1 MYKTGHYGAALLV
14 YAPVGFL
21 LLSVD
26 PGVAIVGCLGSVG
39 LSRLP
44 DYDLRVPFLEHR
56 GITLTLL
63 FLIVVTAA
71 LGGAGFLVGQRV
83 GADPVLAAG
92 LGTVVGVV
100 GVGSHLLADA
110 LTPAGVPLL
119 WPLSDTDYSL
129 SLARAS
135 NPIANYGLLVLG
147 VAATAAVGYVAGTL

>member
-26 PGVAIVGCLGSVG
+26 PGVAIAGCIGSVG

-56 GITLTLL
+56 GITHTLL
-63 FLIVVTAA
+63 FLLVVTAA
-71 LGGAGFLVGQRV
+71 LG
-83 GADPVLAAG
+83 AAG
-92 LGTVVGVV
+92 LLVGRRVGVDPAIAVGLGAVVAVVGI
-100 GVGSHLLADA
+100 GSHLLADA

-119 WPLSDTDYSL
+119 WPLSGTDYSV
-129 SLARAS
+129 SVARAS

-147 VAATAAVGYVAGTL
+147 VAATAAVGYLAGTL

>member
-26 PGVAIVGCLGSVG
+26 PGVAIAGCLGSVG

-44 DYDLRVPFLEHR
+44 DYDLRVPFLEYR
-56 GITLTLL
+56 GITHTLL
-63 FLIVVTAA
+63 FLLVVTAA
-71 LGGAGFLVGQRV
+71 LGAAGLLVGRRV
-83 GADPVLAAG
+83 GVDPAIAVG

-100 GVGSHLLADA
+100 GIGSHLLADA

-119 WPLSDTDYSL
+119 WPLSGTDYSV
-129 SLARAS
+129 SVARAS

-147 VAATAAVGYVAGTL
+147 VAATAAVGYFAGTL

>member
-26 PGVAIVGCLGSVG
+26 PGVAIAGCLGSVG

-56 GITLTLL
+56 GITHTLL
-63 FLIVVTAA
+63 FLSAVTAT
-71 LGGAGFLVGQRV
+71 LGGSGFLVGQRV
-83 GADPVLAAG
+83 GVDPVLAAG
-92 LGTVVGVV
+92 LGAVVAVVGI
-100 GVGSHLLADA
+100 GSHLLADA

-119 WPLSDTDYSL
+119 WPLSGTDYSV
-129 SLARAS
+129 SVARAS

-147 VAATAAVGYVAGTL
+147 VAATAAVGYFAGTL